1 MGDAPAIVRRAR
13 VSRAKRDL
21 ARRLRREA
29 TEAERRAWEAL
40 RDRRCLGLKFRRQQ
54 VVRGYIVDFY
64 CAELR
69 LAIEIDGAVHDAPDQ
84 IFSDNLRAL
93 HVASE
98 ADVLIVGIPNAA
110 VSQENLRSLVQ
121 AVLDAK
127 RLPLSL
133 QGEGDGGEVL
143 RDPLDAAGQSSLSI
157 GITRDT
163 P

>member
-21 ARRLRREA
+21 ARRLRRQA

-69 LAIEIDGAVHDAPDQ
+69 LAIEIDGALHDAPDQ
-84 IFSDNLRAL
+84 IFHDNLRAL
-93 HVASE
+93 HLASE

-133 QGEGDGGEVL
+133 QGEGAGG
-143 RDPLDAAGQSSLSI
+143 
-157 GITRDT
+157 
-163 P
+163 